1 MSTAQPTIREPLIR
15 ALLVL
20 TFTAGL
26 VDAVT
31 FVGLGRVFA
40 ANMTGNVLL
49 LGFGI
54 AGNVDLPVVAPI
66 VSLAAFLLGAGL
78 GASLALRLER
88 HVEWVTGALALEA
101 SLLGAA
107 AVFAAVVSIRVDAVS
122 GDLLIAL
129 LALAMGL
136 RNVTIRRLS
145 VPDLT
150 TTVLTGTLTNLAAH
164 LPLFGGSG
172 EGTVRR
178 TATALSMLVGAVA
191 GALLLKTSAALPLAA
206 ATALALVTLAAYV
219 PYARKRT
226 GSLNHGTQ
234 ERA

>member
-1 MSTAQPTIREPLIR
+1 MSTDQPTIREPLVR

-31 FVGLGRVFA
+31 FIGLGRVFA

-54 AGNVDLPVVAPI
+54 AGSGNLPVVAPL
-66 VSLAAFLLGAGL
+66 VSLGAFLLGAGL
-78 GASLALRLER
+78 GGSLALRLDG

-101 SLLGAA
+101 ALLAAA
-107 AVFAAVVSIRVDAVS
+107 AVFAAVVSIRVNAVS
-122 GDLLIAL
+122 GDILIAL

-136 RNVTIRRLS
+136 RNTTIRRLS

-164 LPLFGGSG
+164 LPVFGGSG
-172 EGTVRR
+172 KGTVRR
-178 TATALSMLVGAVA
+178 GATALSMLVGAIA
-191 GALLLKTSAALPLAA
+191 GALLLTASAALPLAA
-206 ATALALVTLAAYV
+206 ATALALLTLAGYV
-219 PYARKRT
+219 PVARRR
-226 GSLNHGTQ
+226 
-234 ERA
+234 RAEFGAG